1 MTIFEPDKALLI
13 KLGSIAIH
21 AEEVLSENV
30 HPFDIETLKALLND
44 KNVKE
49 WLSEMNKLA
58 LLPRKR

>member
-1 MTIFEPDKALLI
+1 MNVFEPEKTLLI

-21 AEEVLSENV
+21 SEEILSKNV

-44 KNVKE
+44 EEVKA
-49 WLSEMNKLA
+49 WLSEMNNLA